1 MTGKSAGTS
10 LAGHH
15 TPGQPWRSTMP
26 SRGGSPYPVRQ
37 VHGYPDAIRTAP
49 TSNGAALRCTT
60 AILPRWYGRRALSS
74 GSNDDH
80 TGRGGSRAGT
90 GEGRHIRRS
99 TRRSRSGR
107 SRQHRVSYR
116 PRRRV
121 RSKASLPVN
130 GSETI
135 TKPESSA
142 LRCSRH
148 RSGPHAGAVRIEG
161 RDAKLMSRKG
171 DAPLRRA
178 VSAASRPTKSVLR
191 QSTNRSRP
199 ASSSP

>member
-26 SRGGSPYPVRQ
+26 SRGASPYRVCQ
-37 VHGYPDAIRTAP
+37 VHGYPDDIRATP

-60 AILPRWYGRRALSS
+60 AIPPGWYGRRALSS

-80 TGRGGSRAGT
+80 TDRGGNRAGT

-135 TKPESSA
+135 TKPESSE
-142 LRCSRH
+142 LRCSPA
-148 RSGPHAGAVRIEG
+148 SVRPACGCCPDRRPG
-161 RDAKLMSRKG
+161 RR
-171 DAPLRRA
+171 
-178 VSAASRPTKSVLR
+178 AASRVVAR
-191 QSTNRSRP
+191 R
-199 ASSSP
+199 